1 MGSSTQLD
9 NANLTIVA
17 KDYIVGETKV
27 GDTSTGVSISVGTG
41 APSFAAAKGSVY
53 IRLDGSSSSTRM
65 YINSTG
71 STTWVNVT
79 TSG

>member
-1 MGSSTQLD
+1 MAIPAIDLADITF
-9 NANLTIVA
+9 
-17 KDYIVGETKV
+17 
-27 GDTSTGVSISVGTG
+27 STGTG
-41 APSFAAAKGSVY
+41 VPAFVAPKGSIF